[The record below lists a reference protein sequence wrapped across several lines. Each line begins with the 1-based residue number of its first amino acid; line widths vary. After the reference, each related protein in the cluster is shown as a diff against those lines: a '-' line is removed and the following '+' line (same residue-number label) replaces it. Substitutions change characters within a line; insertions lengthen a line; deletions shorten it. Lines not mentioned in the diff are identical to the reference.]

1 MLRSESGHLCDLKI
15 VATKPDKFTQCVG
28 VGVCVCVFL
37 GIFFL
42 IYKIISLPNR
52 YSLLSSFQFVLF
64 HFLA

>member
-28 VGVCVCVFL
+28 VGVCVCVSWD
-37 GIFFL
+37 FFL